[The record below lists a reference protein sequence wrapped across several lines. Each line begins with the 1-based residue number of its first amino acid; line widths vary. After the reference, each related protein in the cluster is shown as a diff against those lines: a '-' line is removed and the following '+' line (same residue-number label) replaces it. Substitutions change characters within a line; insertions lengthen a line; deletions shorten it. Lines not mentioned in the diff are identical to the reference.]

1 MMIFHKKISRLA
13 LFAITLFTLPFLL
26 TGCSAQ
32 QRKSNDS
39 LSRALETDQTQ
50 YNEPPSPDHI
60 LGQIVQG
67 PTRKQ
72 NSAISNSEQDASIE
86 NEACQWLLKIDNDP
100 SRLLDPVNL
109 TEDFQKDGLKVWV
122 LFAGM
127 RRMNRCPEASPVWVR
142 DIVLRQR

>member
-1 MMIFHKKISRLA
+1 MMIFPAKIFRVA
-13 LFAITLFTLPFLL
+13 LFTITLFTIPFLL

-67 PTRKQ
+67 PKRKQ
-72 NSAISNSEQDASIE
+72 NSAISNSEQGASIE
-86 NEACQWLLKIDNDP
+86 DGACQWLLRLDNDP

-122 LFAGM
+122 LYAGM

>member
-1 MMIFHKKISRLA
+1 MMIFHKKIFR
-13 LFAITLFTLPFLL
+13 FALFTLPFLL
-26 TGCSAQ
+26 IGCSAQ
-32 QRKSNDS
+32 LRKSNDS
-39 LSRALETDQTQ
+39 SARVSQTDQTHL
-50 YNEPPSPDHI
+50 NAPPSPDHI

-86 NEACQWLLKIDNDP
+86 NEACQWLLKIDDDP